1 MKGAFR
7 YLSLARIYK
16 RPAEYDSVH
25 SIPQRHP
32 IHLLAQCSPII
43 RLQLSILDALLAPVL
58 MHFADLIL

>member
-7 YLSLARIYK
+7 YLSLEFTNDPQK
-16 RPAEYDSVH
+16 YDSVH
-25 SIPQRHP
+25 LIPQRHP
-32 IHLLAQCSPII
+32 VHLLAQCSPII